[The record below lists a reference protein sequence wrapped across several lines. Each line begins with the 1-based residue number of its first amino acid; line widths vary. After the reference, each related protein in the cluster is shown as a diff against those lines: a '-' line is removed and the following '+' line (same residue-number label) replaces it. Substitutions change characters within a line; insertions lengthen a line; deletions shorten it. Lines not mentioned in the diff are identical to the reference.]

1 MPLHYLKSLCIGAY
15 GGEIRRPSLRRNEDL
30 IVQLAEQSGSFG
42 YPVVAAP
49 AGGQHHR
56 HDKVGGVT

>member
-1 MPLHYLKSLCIGAY
+1 MAVKFDV
-15 GGEIRRPSLRRNEDL
+15 RPDEDL
-30 IVQLAEQSGSFG
+30 IVQLAEQSSGFR

-56 HDKVGGVT
+56 HHEVGGVT